1 MYEIDFTHPGKIH
14 FIGIGGISMSGF
26 AELLHSM
33 GFTITGSDWHES
45 KITKHLESLGI
56 QVVYGQKEENIT
68 KDIDLVVYTAA
79 VKKTNPEYQAA
90 EKLNL
95 PLMERAVMVG
105 QVMKNY
111 SSAIAIAGTHGK
123 TTTTS
128 IASHIFLAANLDP
141 TISVGGILEAIGG
154 NIRIGHSKHFITE
167 ACEYTN
173 SFLHFFPTVGMILN
187 IEEDHMDFFHDLSDI
202 RHSFHL
208 FAKRI
213 PEHGTLII
221 NADIENY
228 EEITEGLSCRVITY
242 GLENKDAD
250 FTAENITYNDL
261 GCGTFD
267 AVVQGEV
274 KGHFH
279 LSVVGRHNVSNTLAC
294 LALASLYGIDDGTVQ
309 KALTTFHGA
318 DRRFEYK
325 GEKNGFTIIDDYAHH
340 PTEIRATLTAA
351 KNYPHKT
358 LWCAFQPH
366 TYTRT
371 RAFLKDFASALSLAD
386 KVILADIYAAREKD
400 PGDISSAA
408 YFIAAGLIVPD
419 SEILIENTGI
429 NPTRAGILKV
439 CEDMGG
445 DITLLNERTEG
456 GEKIADILV
465 RTSKLH
471 ATTIEGD
478 IIPTLIDEIP
488 VIAVMAAVAEGT
500 TVIKDAA
507 ELKVKETD
515 RIETVTDNLKAMGAD
530 VTPTDDGMIIHG
542 GNPLHGTSIH
552 TLLDHRIAMAF
563 SIAALVAEGNTKIL
577 DSKCVDVSYPT
588 FYDTFEA
595 LL

>member
-1 MYEIDFTHPGKIH
+1 MDKKKRILQKIS
-14 FIGIGGISMSGF
+14 IWLSIPQQLKRPIR
-26 AELLHSM
+26 
-33 GFTITGSDWHES
+33 
-45 KITKHLESLGI
+45 
-56 QVVYGQKEENIT
+56 NIRR
-68 KDIDLVVYTAA
+68 L
-79 VKKTNPEYQAA
+79 
-90 EKLNL
+90 
-95 PLMERAVMVG
+95 
-105 QVMKNY
+105 KNY

-400 PGDISSAA
+400 PGDISSADLA
-408 YFIAAGLIVPD
+408 RELEKLGKEVHYLRSFD
-419 SEILIENTGI
+419 EIEKF
-429 NPTRAGILKV
+429 ILKNLV
-439 CEDMGG
+439 NGDLLITMGAG
-445 DITLLNERTEG
+445 NIVEIGENLLN
-456 GEKIADILV
+456 
-465 RTSKLH
+465 
-471 ATTIEGD
+471 
-478 IIPTLIDEIP
+478 
-488 VIAVMAAVAEGT
+488 
-500 TVIKDAA
+500 
-507 ELKVKETD
+507 
-515 RIETVTDNLKAMGAD
+515 N
-530 VTPTDDGMIIHG
+530 
-542 GNPLHGTSIH
+542 
-552 TLLDHRIAMAF
+552 
-563 SIAALVAEGNTKIL
+563 
-577 DSKCVDVSYPT
+577 
-588 FYDTFEA
+588 
-595 LL
+595 